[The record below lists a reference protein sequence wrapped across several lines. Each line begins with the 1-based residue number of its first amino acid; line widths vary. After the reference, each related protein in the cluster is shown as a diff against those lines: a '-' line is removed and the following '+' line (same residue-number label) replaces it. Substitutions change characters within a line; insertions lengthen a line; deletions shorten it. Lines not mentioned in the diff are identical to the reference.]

1 MKLPIPS
8 FFTKKDASN
17 YYLSLLLRDEKVVAV
32 VLKEVEGKLHVI
44 GTSETLLTTQL
55 EDIPLEELLD
65 MLDKTISRAE
75 EALPLNM
82 ETEKTIFGVKDSW
95 VDDKKIKKE
104 HLVKLKK
111 ICDALSLEPIG
122 FMVITEAIAHLL
134 SKEEG
139 APLSAILA
147 EIGKTQVSLTLFRAN
162 KVLET
167 HSTPIDQSLTKTV
180 DRLLHHFT
188 IEVLPSRIVIFN
200 GGNEETL
207 AQEFLAHHWS
217 KSIPF
222 LHVPQISVLPDGY
235 DNKAMIFGS
244 AEQMGFSALDA
255 LSDIKAKTIEVED
268 EKLPESKKNKDE
280 TEQKDEVEKEKEEDP
295 KDKKDPSLLTSS
307 KKDMPTESDE
317 IPNGENFGFI
327 TNGDIAIMAPP
338 AVTPPKI
345 NHGDNEGSNFS
356 HVNTSDI
363 LNNNQHHAGNLARKV
378 HSKNN
383 SGDETMRKIGI
394 LSTITAFFATI
405 HIPSPFGQRE
415 GGINKFFIIIPL
427 ILAILIGLTAYY
439 LFTVKAEVILTMQA
453 KKIEDSTQ
461 ITLRTDSGNDLSAQI
476 LSAKEVETAI
486 DGSISTTTTGTK
498 ETGEKAKGTVTLY
511 NSSDAKKT
519 IPAGTIFT
527 SSNNLDYVVDKDTVI
542 ASASGDIFSGTKP
555 GTAQT
560 SLTAKNIGSEYNLPS
575 GAKFNLSG
583 STSIA
588 AKNDTAFSGG
598 TKKELLVVS
607 QKDIDKLV
615 ADLPKQLEDRA
626 KESLKGKAA
635 SDQAVLPIFTSIEL
649 SKKELDNDLGD
660 EAKKVTLKATVTFTS
675 LSYSASDL
683 KELSQAALKG
693 KYEQNLAISDKG
705 ITNEI
710 KNLKTN
716 KDNSVSA
723 TLTMSA
729 GLLPKLDKES
739 IVENLT
745 GKSFDDA
752 DSYLKQIP
760 QVESDEITLSPSLP
774 LVPKLLPR
782 FSKNITVTLK
792 THE

>member
-17 YYLSLLLRDEKVVAV
+17 YYLSLLLRDEKTVAV
-32 VLKEVEGKLHVI
+32 VLKEIEGKLIVI
-44 GTSETLLTTQL
+44 GTSETPFTTRL
-55 EDIPLEELLD
+55 EDIPLEDLLEI
-65 MLDKTISRAE
+65 LDKTISRAE
-75 EALPLNM
+75 EALPINV

-95 VDDKKIKKE
+95 VEAKKIKKE
-104 HLVKLKK
+104 QLVKLKK
-111 ICDALSLEPIG
+111 VCDALSLEPIG
-122 FMVITEAIAHLL
+122 FMVTTEAISHLI

-147 EIGKTQVSLTLFRAN
+147 EVGKTQASLTLFRAN
-162 KVLET
+162 KALET
-167 HSTPIDQSLTKTV
+167 HSAPIDGSLTKTV

-188 IEVLPSRIVIFN
+188 TEVLPSRIVIFN
-200 GGNEETL
+200 GGHEETL

-222 LHVPQISVLPDGY
+222 LHVPQISVLPDGF
-235 DNKAMIFGS
+235 DGKSMIFGS
-244 AEQMGFSALDA
+244 AEQMGFSATEA
-255 LSDIKAKTIEVED
+255 LGDIKAKIIESED
-268 EKLPESKKNKDE
+268 ENQSENKESEEGLEEKKLTK
-280 TEQKDEVEKEKEEDP
+280 
-295 KDKKDPSLLTSS
+295 KDKAEDVKEDGVESDVKSDPIMH
-307 KKDMPTESDE
+307 DMPA
-317 IPNGENFGFI
+317 GENFGFI
-327 TNGDIAIMAPP
+327 TNGDIATMPP
-338 AVTPPKI
+338 PPVVHKPTE
-345 NHGDNEGSNFS
+345 HGTTEKSNFS
-356 HVNTSDI
+356 HVSASDMLKNDRQHTNTAD
-363 LNNNQHHAGNLARKV
+363 QEM

-383 SGDETMRKIGI
+383 SDVDSVQKKGI
-394 LSTITAFFATI
+394 ISSLRAFFATI
-405 HIPSPFGQRE
+405 HIPNPFG
-415 GGINKFFIIIPL
+415 GGGVNKLFIIIPL
-427 ILAILIGLTAYY
+427 ILILLIGLTAYY
-439 LFTVKAEVILTMQA
+439 LFTVKAQVTLTMQA
-453 KKIEDSTQ
+453 KKIEDSTE
-461 ITLRTDSGNDLSAQI
+461 ITLRTDSGNDLAQQI
-476 LSAKEVETAI
+476 LSAKEVETAVE
-486 DGSISTTTTGTK
+486 GTVSTVATGTK

-519 IPAGTIFT
+519 IPSGTILS

-555 GTAQT
+555 GTVQT

-588 AKNDTAFSGG
+588 AKNDAAFSGG

-615 ADLPKQLEDRA
+615 AELPKQLEDKAR
-626 KESLKGKAA
+626 ESLKGRAS
-635 SDQAVLPIFTSIEL
+635 SDQAILPIFTNVVL
-649 SKKELDNDLGD
+649 SKKTLDNDLGD

-683 KELSQAALKG
+683 KELSEAALKG

-716 KDNSVSA
+716 KNNSVSA
-723 TLTMSA
+723 TLIMSA

-752 DSYLKQIP
+752 NDYLEQIP
-760 QVESDEITLSPSLP
+760 QVESGEIILSPGLP

-782 FSKNITVTLK
+782 FSKNITVSLRI
-792 THE
+792 HE